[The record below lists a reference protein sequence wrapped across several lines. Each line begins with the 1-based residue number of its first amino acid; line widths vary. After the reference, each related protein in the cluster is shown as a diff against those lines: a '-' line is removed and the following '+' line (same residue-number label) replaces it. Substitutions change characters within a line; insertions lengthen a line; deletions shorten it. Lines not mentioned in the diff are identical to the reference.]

1 MVNEAENQDDLF
13 QQVNLVSQN
22 KEIGHIRAEP
32 ELKFMLL
39 RHWTLKDSICNSNYM
54 VSKMTMWQE
63 PGKKLLLSFLAKLS
77 VPLHQ
82 AEQKFTF
89 MDPNLKKD
97 LKQNIMKV
105 AEEFGLDEIIMH
117 SYIRQFDAQT

>member
-1 MVNEAENQDDLF
+1 M
-13 QQVNLVSQN
+13 
-22 KEIGHIRAEP
+22 GHIRAEP

-39 RHWTLKDSICNSNYM
+39 RHWTLKDSIQNSDYM

-63 PGKKLLLSFLAKLS
+63 QGKKLLLSFLAKLS

-82 AEQKFTF
+82 AEQKFNF
-89 MDPNLKKD
+89 MDPELKRD

-117 SYIRQFDAQT
+117 SYVR